1 MLWFK
6 NAIVY
11 QLNKDN
17 LFDTQAITNAVNAC
31 PFVPCGNTDSM
42 RSGWVSPFGESQDN
56 PLVLDNNG
64 QMLLRLKK
72 EIKILPSS
80 VIKQALAEKVTQQ
93 EQLFNRKLKK
103 AEKLSL
109 KDEVYIDLLPR
120 AFSKYQF
127 FWLWIDTVNKRVIVD
142 SSSFKQAEDIL
153 ALLRK
158 EMGTLAL
165 TPYASDTPLEKTLTK
180 WVKESLSFPP
190 IILGDE
196 IELKD
201 AVEDS
206 IVVKCKNQEINS
218 QEIFV
223 HIDSGKQISKLKLI
237 DERGV
242 SFILNR
248 DYTLKRIKFDNAI
261 LDKNEDFLPEESNAK
276 LEADFMLMISQLTDT
291 FKSMQKIIEEI
302 ITV

>member
-6 NAIVY
+6 NAIIY

-223 HIDSGKQISKLKLI
+223 HIDSGKQISKLKLL

>member
-165 TPYASDTPLEKTLTK
+165 TPYASDTPLEKILTK

-201 AVEDS
+201 AVEES

>member
-64 QMLLRLKK
+64 QLLLRLKK

-165 TPYASDTPLEKTLTK
+165 TPYASDTPLEKILTK
-180 WVKESLSFPP
+180 WVRESLSFPP

-201 AVEDS
+201 ALEEN

-223 HIDSGKQISKLKLI
+223 HIDSGKQVSKLKLI

-248 DYTLKRIKFDNAI
+248 DFTLKRIKFDNAI
-261 LDKNEDFLPEESNAK
+261 VDKNEDFLPEESDAK
-276 LEADFMLMISQLTDT
+276 LEADFMLMTNQLTDT
-291 FKSMQKIIEEI
+291 FKSVQKIIDEV
-302 ITV
+302 ITI

>member
-6 NAIVY
+6 NAIIY

-165 TPYASDTPLEKTLTK
+165 TPYTSDTPLEKTLTK

-223 HIDSGKQISKLKLI
+223 HIDSGKQISKLKLL

>member
-165 TPYASDTPLEKTLTK
+165 TPYASDTPLEKILTK
-180 WVKESLSFPP
+180 WVRESLSFPP

-201 AVEDS
+201 ALEEN

-223 HIDSGKQISKLKLI
+223 HIDSGKQVSKLKLI

-248 DYTLKRIKFDNAI
+248 DFTLKRIKFDNAI
-261 LDKNEDFLPEESNAK
+261 VDKNEDFLPEESDAK
-276 LEADFMLMISQLTDT
+276 LEADFMLMTNQLTDT
-291 FKSMQKIIEEI
+291 FKSVQKIIDEI
-302 ITV
+302 ITI

>member
-17 LFDTQAITNAVNAC
+17 LFDIQAITNAVNAC

-223 HIDSGKQISKLKLI
+223 HIDSGKQISKLKLL

>member
-165 TPYASDTPLEKTLTK
+165 TPYASDTPLEKILTK

-201 AVEDS
+201 AVEES

-302 ITV
+302 ITI

>member
-17 LFDTQAITNAVNAC
+17 LFDIQAITNAVNAC

>member
-17 LFDTQAITNAVNAC
+17 LFDIQAITNAVNAC

-93 EQLFNRKLKK
+93 EQLFNCKLKK

-223 HIDSGKQISKLKLI
+223 HIDSGKQISKLKLL

>member
-223 HIDSGKQISKLKLI
+223 HIDSGKQISKLKLL

>member
-93 EQLFNRKLKK
+93 EQLFSRKLKK

>member
-223 HIDSGKQISKLKLI
+223 HIDSGKQISKLKLL
-237 DERGV
+237 DERGM

-291 FKSMQKIIEEI
+291 FKSMQKIIEKI

>member
-223 HIDSGKQISKLKLI
+223 HIDSGKQISKLKLL
-237 DERGV
+237 DERGM